1 MEDYILGTIYKI
13 ESKDYYLYNNEGG
26 EIRCSLRGK
35 FQKEYALKKDKLFA
49 MDIATVGD
57 NVEFEMNRDGSGVI
71 NKILPRKNYISRKA
85 PRVKGAGTRGER
97 LEQIVASNID
107 NLIIVSSCKSPK
119 FNNRLIDRLIV
130 AGESS
135 HLNIIIVI
143 NKVDLNISQ
152 NSEEW
157 QELYSNIGYE
167 IFETSV
173 VEQKGIDALKK
184 SMDGKVN
191 LVWGQ
196 SGVGKSSL
204 LNSIYPS
211 LKLKIGDISESTS
224 KGKHTTVTS
233 LLKKV
238 NKNTFIVD
246 TPGMREIDPY
256 GIRKEDLGHYF
267 NEFSLFSDNCRFN
280 TCTHY
285 HEPDCAVVTAV
296 QNEQINHKRYQS
308 YLNILETIE
317 DDMNF

>member
-1 MEDYILGTIYKI
+1 MEVPILGTIYKI
-13 ESKDYYLYNNEGG
+13 ESKDYYLYNKNG
-26 EIRCSLRGK
+26 EEVRCSLRGK

-49 MDIATVGD
+49 MDIVAVGD
-57 NVEFEMNRDGSGVI
+57 VVDYESNQDGTGVI
-71 NKILPRKNYISRKA
+71 NEIHPRKNYISRKA
-85 PRVKGAGTRGER
+85 PRIKGAGARGER
-97 LEQIVASNID
+97 LEQVVASNLD
-107 NLIIVSSCKSPK
+107 NMIIVSSAKSPK

-135 HLNIIIVI
+135 HLNLIIVI
-143 NKVDLNISQ
+143 NKIDLDSSNHIK
-152 NSEEW
+152 EW
-157 QELYSNIGYE
+157 SDLYKRIGYQV
-167 IFETSV
+167 FETSV
-173 VEQKGIDALKK
+173 TNGIGIEELIN

-191 LVWGQ
+191 LIWGQ

-204 LNSIYPS
+204 LNIMYDS
-211 LKLKIGDISESTS
+211 LKLKVGIISESTS

-233 LLKKV
+233 ILKRV
-238 NKNTFIVD
+238 NENTFVID

-267 NEFSLFSDNCRFN
+267 KEFSLYAEKCRFN

-285 HEPDCAVVTAV
+285 HEPDCAVSSAV
-296 QNEQINHKRYQS
+296 QSKLLHGERYQS

>member
-1 MEDYILGTIYKI
+1 LEVAILGTIYKI
-13 ESKDYYLYNNEGG
+13 ESKDYYLYNTYGK

-35 FQKEYALKKDKLFA
+35 FQKEFALKKDKLFA
-49 MDIATVGD
+49 MDIVAVGD
-57 NVEFEMNRDGSGVI
+57 AVDYELNQDGTGVI
-71 NKILPRKNYISRKA
+71 NEVHPRKNYISRKA
-85 PRVKGAGTRGER
+85 PRIKGAGTRGER

-107 NLIIVSSCKSPK
+107 NLVIVSSAKSPK

-135 HLNIIIVI
+135 HINLIIVI
-143 NKVDLNISQ
+143 NKIDLDPSHNIS
-152 NSEEW
+152 EW
-157 QELYSNIGYE
+157 SELYTKIGYQL
-167 IFETSV
+167 FETSV
-173 VEQKGIDALKK
+173 TEPKGIEELKN
-184 SMDGKVN
+184 SMSGKIN
-191 LVWGQ
+191 LIWGQ

-204 LNSIYPS
+204 LNIIYPS
-211 LKLKIGDISESTS
+211 LKLKVGIVSESTS

-233 LLKKV
+233 IIKKV
-238 NKNTFIVD
+238 DENTFVID

-267 NEFSLFSDNCRFN
+267 KEFSPFADSCRFN

-285 HEPDCAVVTAV
+285 HEPDCAVVAAV
-296 QNEQINHKRYQS
+296 QNELIHHERYQS

>member
-1 MEDYILGTIYKI
+1 MYDTYGK
-13 ESKDYYLYNNEGG
+13 

-35 FQKEYALKKDKLFA
+35 FQKEFALKKDKLFA
-49 MDIATVGD
+49 MDIVAVGD
-57 NVEFEMNRDGSGVI
+57 VVDYKLNQDGTGVI
-71 NKILPRKNYISRKA
+71 NEIHPRKNYISRKA
-85 PRVKGAGTRGER
+85 PRIKGAGTRGER

-107 NLIIVSSCKSPK
+107 NLVIVSSAKSPK

-135 HLNIIIVI
+135 HINLIIVI
-143 NKVDLNISQ
+143 NKIDLDPSQ
-152 NSEEW
+152 YTRQWS
-157 QELYSNIGYE
+157 ELYTKIGYQL
-167 IFETSV
+167 FETSV
-173 VEQKGIDALKK
+173 TEQKGIEELKN
-184 SMDGKVN
+184 SMSGKIN
-191 LVWGQ
+191 LIWGQ

-204 LNSIYPS
+204 LNIIYPS
-211 LKLKIGDISESTS
+211 LKLKVGAVSDSTS

-233 LLKKV
+233 IIKKV
-238 NKNTFIVD
+238 DENTFVID

-267 NEFSLFSDNCRFN
+267 KEFLPFADSCRFN

-296 QNEQINHKRYQS
+296 QNELIHHERYQS